1 MLHRTGL
8 VRWIL
13 HILIEQ
19 RDELDLGTEATQDEL
34 TTTVMSSSAGV
45 AAGGSFAHFS
55 HVAGIAACGLEH
67 RDEFTVL
74 CTLLL
79 QRVLVINVI
88 PRDFDR
94 IVGATTSLKM
104 NTSFSQFRPPGSE
117 PASLEQEKIMQKIG
131 ILPEEGSL
139 GTVALARGDVV
150 KMYLLRMLF
159 ETLSVSGRLVKEGE
173 VVCGPQPCSAV
184 ADLLECTD
192 EPVHCMYEGKQKNI
206 IQMCTK
212 SLKPEWFLCLLDIV
226 TDEAGLTAIL
236 QLLCFLM
243 QQVPVSELCCLLYK
257 VVVIAI
263 SSSFMIG
270 LKCKVTFR
278 IMCIYTN

>member
-1 MLHRTGL
+1 M
-8 VRWIL
+8 
-13 HILIEQ
+13 EFNS
-19 RDELDLGTEATQDEL
+19 GTEATQDEL
-34 TTTVMSSSAGV
+34 TTTVMSSSTGAAAPSPAAAAAGSIAHVSPVAGV
-45 AAGGSFAHFS
+45 
-55 HVAGIAACGLEH
+55 AACGLEN

-94 IVGATTSLKM
+94 IVGATTSLKTNM
-104 NTSFSQFRPPGSE
+104 SFRQFRPPASE
-117 PASLEQEKIMQKIG
+117 PASLEQEKIMQRIG

-139 GTVALARGDVV
+139 GTVVLARGDIV

-159 ETLSVSGRLVKEGE
+159 ETLSISGGLVKEGE

-184 ADLLECTD
+184 ADLLGCTNG
-192 EPVHCMYEGKQKNI
+192 PVHCMYEGKQKCL
-206 IQMCTK
+206 IQMCTR
-212 SLKPEWFLCLLDIV
+212 SLKPEWFLCLLEMV

-243 QQVPVSELCCLLYK
+243 QQVPVS
-257 VVVIAI
+257 
-263 SSSFMIG
+263 
-270 LKCKVTFR
+270 
-278 IMCIYTN
+278 